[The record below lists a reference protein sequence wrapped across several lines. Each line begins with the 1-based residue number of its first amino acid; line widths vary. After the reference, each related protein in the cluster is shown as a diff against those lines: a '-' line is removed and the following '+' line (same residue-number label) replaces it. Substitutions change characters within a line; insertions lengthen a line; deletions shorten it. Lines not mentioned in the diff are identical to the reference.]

1 MLVNPII
8 DQLNT
13 LRLHGMVK
21 ALEELINTTGSQ
33 DLTFEEQLGLMV
45 DREWTEREN
54 RRLTTRLRK
63 AKLRLTASVEDI
75 DFRQPRGLDKKTILS
90 LAS

>member
-21 ALEELINTTGSQ
+21 ALEELINTTGGQ
-33 DLTFEEQLGLMV
+33 DLTFEERLGLMV
-45 DREWTEREN
+45 DREMIERE
-54 RRLTTRLRK
+54 T
-63 AKLRLTASVEDI
+63 E
-75 DFRQPRGLDKKTILS
+75 G
-90 LAS
+90 